1 MDGGTYNIFDFND
14 SDLKLSIVESNSNF
28 NQHRRDVIK
37 YAIEKNL
44 SVAIANFNNYSDS
57 TTNFQMPKL
66 KETEWDK
73 ILNHI
78 SIISFLQ
85 GLNIGGKVYNG
96 YSIIT
101 NTKNKEVVSE
111 DSIYILTSDGY
122 YHNPL
127 EQNLESKLDSPARGI
142 LNIDL
147 ERRLYKYSNTSLYY
161 YPINALGDYSS
172 IVSQNNLEEAESIY
186 QYMDNKS
193 SNKNLAKLYYTA
205 LARERYEIY
214 RIRNNL

>member
-1 MDGGTYNIFDFND
+1 MIKMGGGDYKIFDFD
-14 SDLKLSIVESNSNF
+14 EPDHSIEEPNSNF

-101 NTKNKEVVSE
+101 NTKNKEVISE

-127 EQNLESKLDSPARGI
+127 EKGLASKLDSPARGI

-147 ERRLYKYSNTSLYY
+147 ERRLYKYSNISLYY
-161 YPINALGDYSS
+161 YPTNALGDYSS
-172 IVSQNNLEEAESIY
+172 IISPNNLEEAENIY
-186 QYMDNKS
+186 EYMDKPENKE
-193 SNKNLAKLYYTA
+193 LAKLYYMT